1 MALFSVSALLSC
13 FLPKAFSRVS
23 DDAQVAGM
31 MKKSSSEKTE
41 TKSQSKG
48 KGAPIVVSYFPVNSY
63 LSRL

>member
-1 MALFSVSALLSC
+1 MARFSVSAFLSC

-23 DDAQVAGM
+23 VDAQVAC
-31 MKKSSSEKTE
+31 MKKSSSEKPE